1 MNRYFTYSY
10 SFLLLL
16 ATVSCTYH
24 SEEELYPTPPCDTTN
39 VTYSGVVVQIIEQNC
54 FDCHSNENV
63 AVSNVSLE
71 GYDNLKIK
79 VDDETLLKTIKHEP
93 GVSPM
98 PDDRPKLNDCD
109 ILKIELWVNEGA
121 PNN

>member
-1 MNRYFTYSY
+1 MNKYVTYSY

-16 ATVSCTYH
+16 TTVSCTYH
-24 SEEELYPTPPCDTTN
+24 SEEELYPPSPCDTTN
-39 VTYSGVVVQIIEQNC
+39 VTYSGVVVQIIDFNC
-54 FDCHSNENV
+54 YDCHSNETM
-63 AVSNVSLE
+63 AVSNISLE

-79 VDDETLLKTIKHEP
+79 VEDETLLKSIKHES

-98 PDDRPKLNDCD
+98 PDDRPKLNECD
-109 ILKIELWVNEGA
+109 ILKIEQWINEGA

>member
-1 MNRYFTYSY
+1 MNKNFTFSC

-16 ATVSCTYH
+16 SIVSCTYH
-24 SEEELYPTPPCDTTN
+24 SEEELYPADPCDTTN
-39 VTYSGVVVQIIEQNC
+39 VTYSGVVLHIIELNC
-54 FDCHSNENV
+54 YDCHSDENV
-63 AVSNVSLE
+63 TISNVSLE

-79 VDDETLLKTIKHEP
+79 VDDGTLLKTIKHEP

-109 ILKIELWVNEGA
+109 IMKIELWVNDGA